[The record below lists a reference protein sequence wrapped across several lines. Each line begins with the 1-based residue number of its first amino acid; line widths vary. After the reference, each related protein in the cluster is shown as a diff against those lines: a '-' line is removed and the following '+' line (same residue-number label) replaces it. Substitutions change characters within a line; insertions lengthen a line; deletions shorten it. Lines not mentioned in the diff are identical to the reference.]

1 MTHRPQTQD
10 SDTKEKETYSS
21 ASPYTATTLEGPPSS
36 AQDLPVLVALLRGAH
51 SEAPWW
57 PVGYVGH
64 NPWGCPPAPLRASRQ
79 AQRTPENTWSGVAVL
94 GSATGAGGTLNPQP
108 DADTALA
115 LCVLS

>member
-1 MTHRPQTQD
+1 M
-10 SDTKEKETYSS
+10 
-21 ASPYTATTLEGPPSS
+21 
-36 AQDLPVLVALLRGAH
+36 LVALLRGAH
-51 SEAPWW
+51 GEAPWW